1 MAVIYLRHVLQ
12 RPLTFGELDANFDNL
27 NNAILNLGLDDLTD
41 VVITNGNNGDLL
53 VFDGTN
59 WVNKQ
64 LNLASAPEYIVTFDP
79 STGDFTYTAINPGAT
94 ISSTAPTGL
103 TAGALWFNDVDGVLY
118 ILYDGTN

>member
-59 WVNKQ
+59 WVNT
-64 LNLASAPEYIVTFDP
+64 NAIVANT
-79 STGDFTYTAINPGAT
+79 STDALRITQTGTGNALLVEDETNPDATPFAVNAI
-94 ISSTAPTGL
+94 
-103 TAGALWFNDVDGVLY
+103 
-118 ILYDGTN
+118 